1 MLLSRVQVLA
11 AALLFSTGGFAVKSC
26 ELGGWQIAGFRCG
39 VAAVAVWVFLPAAR
53 RRWRWREV
61 AVGCAYAGTLICYAL
76 ATKWTTAANAIFL
89 QSAAP
94 LYILVLGPLLLG
106 EKTRPRDL
114 VLAAWMALGLVLVLG
129 GRGPLQETAP
139 DPVQGNV
146 FGLLAGGFWALT
158 VMGLRWLSASSS
170 ASEQPASDPADA
182 RRNPALVSLVAGNVV
197 AFVVC
202 LPWALPLA
210 SSTWTDWA
218 WIVYLGVF
226 QIGLAYLFLTAGLRH
241 LPAFEASIL
250 LLAEP
255 VFNPVW
261 TWLLHG
267 EVPSSLAVLG
277 GLVILLG
284 TTLKTW
290 VDLRRRRRRRARS

>member
-26 ELGGWQIAGFRCG
+26 ALGGWQIAGFRCG
-39 VAAVAVWVFLPAAR
+39 VAALAVWILLPAAR

-94 LYILVLGPLLLG
+94 LYILVLAPLLLG
-106 EKTRPRDL
+106 EKARTRDL
-114 VLAAWMALGLVLVLG
+114 ALAAWMALGLVLVLG

-158 VMGLRWLSASSS
+158 VMGLRRLSATPTSG
-170 ASEQPASDPADA
+170 PAPAGET
-182 RRNPALVSLVAGNVV
+182 RNAALVSLVAGNVV

-202 LPWALPLA
+202 LPWALPVVE
-210 SSTWTDWA
+210 STWTDWA
-218 WIVYLGVF
+218 WIAYLGVF

-250 LLAEP
+250 LLVEP
-255 VFNPVW
+255 VFNPIW
-261 TWLLHG
+261 TWFLHG
-267 EVPSSLAVLG
+267 EVPSSLALLG
-277 GLVILLG
+277 GLLILLG
-284 TTLKTW
+284 TAAKTW
-290 VDLRRRRRRRARS
+290 VDLRRRRHRPPG